1 MIQAQSSKA
10 SCYGGPTH
18 PPIHPPTR
26 SPPPSLSRSLSLS
39 LSLSFSLSLSLAI
52 CCLCYPIHTR
62 ASKLCCE
69 RWERSK
75 PHSPS
80 NSLKRSTCDSGRAC
94 DTDADTSTYKHT
106 HTHKKKKKITP
117 TPPHP
122 HAHTHTHTHACT
134 PPHLHAHAH
143 KHILTRTRKATH
155 MHAERGYRERPSA
168 IKVVR
173 AAGRR
178 PRLFADCRLFSFWCC
193 RVSQL

>member
-10 SCYGGPTH
+10 SCYGGPSTH
-18 PPIHPPTR
+18 QPAHHLPL
-26 SPPPSLSRSLSLS
+26 SLALSLS
-39 LSLSFSLSLSLAI
+39 LSPSLSLSLAI

-106 HTHKKKKKITP
+106 HTHTHKKKKN
-117 TPPHP
+117 
-122 HAHTHTHTHACT
+122 HTHTHTPSPTRTHPHPHPRLHTSTPPRPRPRPQTHPHTHAQSHTHACREGV
-134 PPHLHAHAH
+134 P
-143 KHILTRTRKATH
+143 RKT
-155 MHAERGYRERPSA
+155 SA